1 VGGVEE
7 AEMTKVGGRALQ
19 ISPNPGIFTSFV
31 LSGPIANFLSDKLH
45 MKEIGMSVAGL
56 LLLALSVS
64 MDNFA
69 VSLGIGTAQPS
80 LAVRPMLRLALT
92 FGIFQAVMPLLG
104 WLGGMQAAFLFRG
117 YESWIL
123 CGALVFVGWR
133 MLRSTEES
141 DQAQRSNLLSVSAVL
156 SLGLATSIDSLVVGF
171 GLAMIH
177 VNIIQ
182 AAVVIGAV
190 TVFVSFAGML
200 FGAQLGRALAR
211 HSKFSGGLVLLLI
224 GVGQLVAR

>member
-1 VGGVEE
+1 
-7 AEMTKVGGRALQ
+7 M
-19 ISPNPGIFTSFV
+19 S
-31 LSGPIANFLSDKLH
+31 IA
-45 MKEIGMSVAGL
+45 AL

-69 VSLGIGTAQPS
+69 VSFGIGTAQPC
-80 LAVRPMLRLALT
+80 LPVRPMLRLVLP
-92 FGIFQAVMPLLG
+92 FGAFQAFMPLLG

-123 CGALVFVGWR
+123 CGALAFVGWR
-133 MLRSTEES
+133 MFRSTEES

-177 VNIIQ
+177 VDILQ
-182 AAVVIGAV
+182 AALIIGAV

-200 FGAQLGRALAR
+200 FGAQLGRTFAR
-211 HSKFSGGLVLLLI
+211 QSKFSGGLLLVLI
-224 GVGQLVAR
+224 GVSELVAR

>member
-1 VGGVEE
+1 
-7 AEMTKVGGRALQ
+7 M
-19 ISPNPGIFTSFV
+19 S
-31 LSGPIANFLSDKLH
+31 
-45 MKEIGMSVAGL
+45 IGGL

-69 VSLGIGTAQPS
+69 VSLGVGTAQS
-80 LAVRPMLRLALT
+80 VLRVRSMLRLALA
-92 FGIFQAVMPLLG
+92 FGVFQAFMPLLG
-104 WLGGMQAAFLFRG
+104 WLGGSQVASLFRG
-117 YESWIL
+117 YENWIL

-141 DQAQRSNLLSVSAVL
+141 DKAQRSNLLSVSAVL

-182 AAVVIGAV
+182 AIVVIGAV
-190 TVFVSFAGML
+190 TVFVSFTGL
-200 FGAQLGRALAR
+200 RFGVHLGRTLAR
-211 HSKFSGGLVLLLI
+211 HSRFSGGLVLMII
-224 GVGQLVAR
+224 GVSELRAR